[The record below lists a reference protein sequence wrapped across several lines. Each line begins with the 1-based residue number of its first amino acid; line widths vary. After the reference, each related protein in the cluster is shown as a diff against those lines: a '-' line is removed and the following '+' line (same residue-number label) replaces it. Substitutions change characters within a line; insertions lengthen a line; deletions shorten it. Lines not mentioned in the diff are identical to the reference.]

1 MCNFVFDVEVYM
13 KDQHVPSY
21 LSYKPPH
28 PPQET
33 IIPPNLLHDSKL
45 PQASRVPVKMAPIKV
60 THEPISMKMNLKQKI
75 LGREAHSKDVV
86 SIINLN
92 AQMKIVIEVI
102 IVKNN
107 YISI

>member
-1 MCNFVFDVEVYM
+1 
-13 KDQHVPSY
+13 
-21 LSYKPPH
+21 
-28 PPQET
+28 
-33 IIPPNLLHDSKL
+33 
-45 PQASRVPVKMAPIKV
+45 
-60 THEPISMKMNLKQKI
+60 MKMNLKQKI